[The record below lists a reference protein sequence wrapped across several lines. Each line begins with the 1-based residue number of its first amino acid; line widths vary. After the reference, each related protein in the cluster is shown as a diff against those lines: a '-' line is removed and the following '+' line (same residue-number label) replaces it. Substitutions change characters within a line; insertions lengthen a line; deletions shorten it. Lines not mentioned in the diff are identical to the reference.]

1 MIISEQEKN
10 RIRTLHRNNSVIK
23 EQGPPYTCPSGTMGL
38 KMTPCPG
45 TTYQGGITMPY
56 GPWYTTCATLNGQIP
71 TQANIGDIVT
81 GAGGQIT
88 YEILDLLH
96 RNPSNPT
103 SQWQS
108 SSCSPTSTTTPK
120 YVTVELCDGTS
131 FGSSNSLMNMLV
143 DDNGTVR
150 EPVIGDEFEAPLGG
164 PGSVIVNVRV
174 IQVGTATSVPPMTFP
189 IVSCPTTT
197 GCDATA
203 WSGYNTWI
211 SNWTNGGA
219 FNSQNTNQP
228 CTHICK
234 QINTWTNKL
243 TNAGTTQANQLN
255 CKIDEGNNQS
265 QIHGCNC

>member
-103 SQWQS
+103 SQWQ
-108 SSCSPTSTTTPK
+108 PST
-120 YVTVELCDGTS
+120 
-131 FGSSNSLMNMLV
+131 
-143 DDNGTVR
+143 
-150 EPVIGDEFEAPLGG
+150 
-164 PGSVIVNVRV
+164 
-174 IQVGTATSVPPMTFP
+174 
-189 IVSCPTTT
+189 CPTPPIG
-197 GCDATA
+197 GCDTSA
-203 WSGYNTWI
+203 WSNHSNWVNTW
-211 SNWTNGGA
+211 TNSGP
-219 FNSQNTNQP
+219 FNSQNQNQP
-228 CTHICK
+228 CNHICK
-234 QINTWTNKL
+234 QINTWNNKL

>member
-1 MIISEQEKN
+1 MKILQLKESELI
-10 RIRTLHRNNSVIK
+10 RIVKSVIN
-23 EQGPPYTCPSGTMGL
+23 EQTPTQTCPPGTMGL

-56 GPWYTTCATLNGQIP
+56 GPWYSTCATLNGQIP

-81 GAGGQIT
+81 GAAGQIT

-96 RNPSNPT
+96 RNPTNPT

-108 SSCSPTSTTTPK
+108 ST
-120 YVTVELCDGTS
+120 
-131 FGSSNSLMNMLV
+131 
-143 DDNGTVR
+143 
-150 EPVIGDEFEAPLGG
+150 
-164 PGSVIVNVRV
+164 
-174 IQVGTATSVPPMTFP
+174 
-189 IVSCPTTT
+189 CPTPPTG

-203 WSGYNTWI
+203 WSGYNTWVQ
-211 SNWTNGGA
+211 NWTNSGP
-219 FNSQNTNQP
+219 FNNQNPKQP
-228 CTHICK
+228 CTHICN

-243 TNAGTTQANQLN
+243 TNAGATQANQLN